1 VKASAG
7 AGANWQRGERRG
19 KSRWPGRLRHPR
31 RYRRNETSRWMYLYL
46 LCGQKKNLGEACGN
60 EGIGRQPGRVGESR
74 EGDAR
79 IGMKGGVGRVTGDSE
94 MGEEERVLGG
104 TL

>member
-1 VKASAG
+1 V
-7 AGANWQRGERRG
+7 
-19 KSRWPGRLRHPR
+19 
-31 RYRRNETSRWMYLYL
+31 
-46 LCGQKKNLGEACGN
+46 N
-60 EGIGRQPGRVGESR
+60 EGRGRQPGRVGESR

-79 IGMKGGVGRVTGDSE
+79 IGMKGGVGRVKGDLE